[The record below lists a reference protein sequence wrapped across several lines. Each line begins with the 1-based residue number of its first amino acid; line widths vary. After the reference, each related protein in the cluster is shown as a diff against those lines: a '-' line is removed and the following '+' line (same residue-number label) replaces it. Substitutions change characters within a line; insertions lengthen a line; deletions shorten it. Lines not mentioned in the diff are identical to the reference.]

1 MHPRHRPGAC
11 AVLLAAATAGA
22 AAQPAPIERVTVY
35 PGLAEVERVARVSA
49 GSRELVL
56 DCLSAQFDMGSLR
69 IEPDAAVRTGAVSA
83 LNRSREQAPECQ
95 VTPLDERVKALEDR
109 LATLDAEHEGHA
121 LALGYLRALA
131 PSEPASAPRQ
141 SAPAGSLTQQVA
153 ALQKAGQSAL
163 TEQHRIERAR
173 EALRRELAPLQ
184 AERDRLRQQGGE
196 VRQLRIALS
205 ASADGQVRLRYQV
218 PGPSWAPAYRAQ
230 LDTTS
235 GALEIE
241 RLAQVLQR
249 SGEDWRGV
257 ALVLSTG
264 SPRGATGGPPPRPWT
279 LAIREREPAAE
290 VAVQS
295 MRMKAAPAAA
305 APAPA
310 MATADGLDFAVQ
322 MQEGEYATEFAL
334 PGKVDIG
341 SGAQRVALSLGR
353 QRFSATLLA
362 QAVPAQDASAWLLAE
377 LPRPAGIWP
386 DGPLQLLRDGQA
398 VGSSTLRMGQ
408 RATLSLPFGRDEKV
422 RVQVLQPP
430 AQQASSG
437 FIGQRSERRVA
448 RRYEIENRHATPIE
462 LRVLESSPVSTD
474 ERVQVDKRFE
484 PAPAS
489 QAWQDEAGVIAWQR
503 RLAAGE
509 RWVLQADYQISWPK
523 DQPLAERR

>member
-1 MHPRHRPGAC
+1 MHPRHRPRAC
-11 AVLLAAATAGA
+11 AVLLAAAAASAGA
-22 AAQPAPIERVTVY
+22 QTAPIERVTVY
-35 PGLAEVERVARVSA
+35 PGLAEVERVARVAA

-56 DCLSAQFDMGSLR
+56 DCLSAQFDMGTLR
-69 IEPDAAVRTGAVSA
+69 IEADAAVRTGALSA
-83 LNRSREQAPECQ
+83 LNRPREQAPQCQ

-109 LATLDAEHEGHA
+109 LAALDAEHEGHA

-131 PSEPASAPRQ
+131 PADPASAPRQ
-141 SAPAGSLTQQVA
+141 SAPAGSLAQQVA

-163 TEQHRIERAR
+163 GEQHRIERAR

-184 AERDRLRQQGGE
+184 AERDRQLQQGGE
-196 VRQLRIALS
+196 VRQLRIALA
-205 ASADGQVRLRYQV
+205 ASGDGQIRLRYQV
-218 PGPSWAPAYRAQ
+218 PGPTWAPAYRAQ
-230 LDTTS
+230 LDSAS

-264 SPRGATGGPPPRPWT
+264 SPRAATAGPQPRPWT
-279 LAIREREPAAE
+279 LAVREREPAAE

-295 MRMKAAPAAA
+295 MRLKAAPAA

-322 MQEGEYATEFAL
+322 MQEGEYATEFVL

-341 SGAQRVALSLGR
+341 SSAQRVALSLGR

-398 VGSSTLRMGQ
+398 VGSSTLRLGQ
-408 RATLSLPFGRDEKV
+408 RATLSLPFGRDDKI

-430 AQQASSG
+430 AQQASTG

-484 PAPAS
+484 PAPLT
-489 QAWQDEAGVIAWQR
+489 QAWQDEAGVVAWQR

-509 RWVLQADYQISWPK
+509 RWTLQADYQITWPK

>member
-1 MHPRHRPGAC
+1 MNPTWRASCALIPLLLSPGGP
-11 AVLLAAATAGA
+11 AV
-22 AAQPAPIERVTVY
+22 AQTAPIERVTVY
-35 PGLAEVERVARVSA
+35 PGLAEVERVVRVAA

-56 DCLSAQFDMGSLR
+56 DCLSAQFDMGTLR
-69 IEPDAAVRTGAVSA
+69 VEPEAAVRTGAVSA
-83 LNRSREQAPECQ
+83 LSRPREQVPECQ
-95 VTPLDERVKALEDR
+95 ATPLDERVKVLEDK
-109 LATLDAEHEGHA
+109 LATLDAEYEGHA

-131 PSEPASAPRQ
+131 PADPASAPRQ
-141 SAPAGSLTQQVA
+141 AAPAASLAQQVA
-153 ALQKAGQSAL
+153 ALQKAGQSTL
-163 TEQHRIERAR
+163 SEQHRIERAR

-184 AERDRLRQQGGE
+184 AERDRLRQEGGE

-218 PGPSWAPAYRAQ
+218 SGPTWAPAYRAM
-230 LDTTS
+230 LDSSS

-264 SPRGATGGPPPRPWT
+264 SPRGATGGPQPRPWT
-279 LAIREREPAAE
+279 LGIREREPAAE

-295 MRMKAAPAAA
+295 MRMKAAPAA
-305 APAPA
+305 PALA
-310 MATADGLDFAVQ
+310 MTMADGLDFAVQ

-353 QRFSATLLA
+353 QRFTATLLV
-362 QAVPAQDASAWLLAE
+362 QAVPSQDASAWLLAE
-377 LPRPAGIWP
+377 LPRPAGAWP

-398 VGSSTLRMGQ
+398 VGSSTLRLGQ
-408 RATLSLPFGRDEKV
+408 RATLSLPFGRDDKL

-430 AQQASSG
+430 TQQASSG
-437 FIGQRSERRVA
+437 FIGQRSERRVT
-448 RRYEIENRHATPIE
+448 RRYELENRHATPIE

-474 ERVQVDKRFE
+474 ERVQVDKRFD
-484 PAPAS
+484 PAPAT
-489 QAWQDEAGVIAWQR
+489 QAWQDEAGVVAWQR

-509 RWVLQADYQISWPK
+509 RWSLQADYQISWPK
-523 DQPLAERR
+523 EQALAERR